1 MSSALSEPTDDFASL
16 IAEKQAYE
24 IVTPVEIPEAI
35 IPTEALTVS
44 ASVMLAERETY
55 IASRSSED
63 ILTPS
68 MIPGFVTDPLA
79 GQIFSMDSVMAGFLA
94 SYQSPSIS
102 EQIDTTGRIQQER
115 KVSSTRGT
123 IRTSITP
130 GTIITTSTGLVLDAS
145 VLDIANIADGERAKA
160 KKRYEKKMK
169 NRGTTKKGLA
179 QASPQGFEFGL
190 SGTHLIFSSPV
201 AITIDIPN
209 ASDGIAID
217 LMTEHAGD
225 ADFHTVGLSV
235 DATTTC
241 NTDGSASKPGSQA
254 VVKNGKITF
263 YTCGASTFTM
273 NTNGGVVGSNDIKLI
288 IGDCGQFQLYYNG
301 AVNMYTGN
309 PPATTGCNATLDN
322 WIALRIGA
330 TTYWSE
336 ANNWTTASTTGSQNG
351 NTYNGTTTLTRL
363 VGAFTYTL
371 ILNWQYLA
379 PNKFFT
385 INYSLTIPTGNTNN
399 VRFYLG
405 NDSMAGGDDANDLGY
420 TGSAP
425 SRTIGVYD
433 TVKNQTSAIRYLS
446 GAMWTAEEVSP
457 YGTINTR
464 IS

>member
-1 MSSALSEPTDDFASL
+1 MT
-16 IAEKQAYE
+16 
-24 IVTPVEIPEAI
+24 
-35 IPTEALTVS
+35 
-44 ASVMLAERETY
+44 
-55 IASRSSED
+55 
-63 ILTPS
+63 
-68 MIPGFVTDPLA
+68 
-79 GQIFSMDSVMAGFLA
+79 
-94 SYQSPSIS
+94 
-102 EQIDTTGRIQQER
+102 
-115 KVSSTRGT
+115 
-123 IRTSITP
+123 
-130 GTIITTSTGLVLDAS
+130 
-145 VLDIANIADGERAKA
+145 
-160 KKRYEKKMK
+160 
-169 NRGTTKKGLA
+169 
-179 QASPQGFEFGL
+179 
-190 SGTHLIFSSPV
+190 
-201 AITIDIPN
+201 
-209 ASDGIAID
+209 DGIIVD
-217 LMTEHAGD
+217 LATLHAGD
-225 ADFHTVGLSV
+225 TGFNTSGLSV
-235 DATTTC
+235 SNDTLC
-241 NTDGSASKPGSQA
+241 GVDGSASKPGSQA

-309 PPATTGCNATLDN
+309 PPATTGCNTTLDN

-371 ILNWQYLA
+371 ILDWQYLA

-399 VRFYLG
+399 IRFYLG

-425 SRTIGVYD
+425 TRTIGVYD
-433 TVKNQTSAIRYLS
+433 NIKNLTSAIRYLS
-446 GAMWTAEEVSP
+446 GTMWTAEEVSP